1 MNVMNVNNRINCSKK
16 KPFKDSKIE
25 ELKVWNDNKLK
36 NNWRMNPIAIKSSSF
51 NPCHVKSAIISQG

>member
-1 MNVMNVNNRINCSKK
+1 MNVMNVNNRTNWGKK
-16 KPFKDSKIE
+16 KNSKDSEIE

-36 NNWRMNPIAIKSSSF
+36 NNWRMNPIVIKSSSF